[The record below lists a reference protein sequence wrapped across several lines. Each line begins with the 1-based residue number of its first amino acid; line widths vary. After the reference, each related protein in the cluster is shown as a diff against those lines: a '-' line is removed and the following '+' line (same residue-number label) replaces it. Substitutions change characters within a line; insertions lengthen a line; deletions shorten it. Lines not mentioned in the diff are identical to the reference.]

1 MKKLLFLL
9 VLITISFSQLSAQEK
24 RAMTVDD
31 MWAMKRIGSFD
42 VSPDGKTI
50 AFDQTVYSFET
61 NKGNTDIYLI
71 DADGKNLRP
80 FKNSEANETAPKFS
94 PDGKLSF
101 ERDGQIWIAEL
112 DGSNERQLTDLYT
125 GASGIV
131 WSRDGSK
138 FLFLS
143 SVWPDC
149 KTQDCN
155 KQKDEARANR
165 GYEAEIFD
173 KLLYRHWNAWHGPKY
188 SHFFL
193 MDLKSNQYYDLTQSL
208 ETDIP
213 TIALGSNQDYAI
225 SPDGKEAAFVMNAT
239 GEQAWNTNNDVFIV
253 SLENLEKGKAPEIKK
268 ISISEGNDNQPVY
281 SPDGKYI
288 AFRSMARAGFE
299 ADKQTLVLFNR
310 ETGELKNISEQ
321 LDMSIGD
328 IVWANDSKSI
338 YFDSGN
344 KINVSLYN
352 INIESGKNNLIY
364 EPHVNAGLTLSP
376 DGSKLFFKQQ
386 RTTLPYEIFS
396 ISTDGSDLKQLTY
409 VNNELLSKIEFGEMS
424 TFWSKG
430 AEGADVQSIL
440 IKPPF
445 FNPNEKY
452 PMIFLV
458 HGGPQG
464 AWTDDFH
471 YRWNLQMFAAPG
483 YIVVAPNP
491 RGSTGYGQK
500 FTDEI
505 SLDWGGKVYTDLMNS
520 YDYAV
525 NNFDFIDTENT
536 FAAGASYGGYM
547 IAWIA
552 GHTDRFNALVCHD
565 GVFNLESMWGAT
577 EELWFPEWEFGGT
590 PWENRELYQKWSP
603 HMYAENMKTPTL
615 IVHGANDFR
624 VPENQ
629 AMEFFTTLQ
638 RLGVESKFL
647 YYPDEFHF
655 VVKPRNAK
663 LWWNTIF
670 NWFDK
675 YKTEK

>member
-1 MKKLLFLL
+1 MKKLLCLFLFTMI
-9 VLITISFSQLSAQEK
+9 LILQLPAQEK
-24 RAMTVDD
+24 HAMTVDD
-31 MWAMKRIGSFD
+31 LWAMKRIGSFD
-42 VSPDGKTI
+42 ISPDGNTI
-50 AFDQTVYSFET
+50 AFEQTVYSFEA

-71 DADGKNLRP
+71 DSDGQNLRP
-80 FKNSEANETAPKFS
+80 FKNSDANETAPKFS

-112 DGSNERQLTDLYT
+112 DGSSEKQLTDLYT

-131 WSRDGSK
+131 WSNDGSK

-143 SVWPDC
+143 SVWADC

-155 KQKDEARANR
+155 KQKDDERANR

-188 SHFFL
+188 SHLFL
-193 MDLKSNQYYDLTQSL
+193 MDLKSNQFYDLTQGL

-213 TIALGSNQDYAI
+213 TIALGSSQDYAI
-225 SPDGKEAAFVMNAT
+225 SPEGKEAAFVMNNT

-253 SLENLEKGKAPEIKK
+253 SLENLGSEKSPELKK
-268 ISISEGNDNQPVY
+268 ISISQGNDNQPVY

-321 LDMSIGD
+321 YDMTIGQ
-328 IVWANDSKSI
+328 IVWADDSKLI
-338 YFDSGN
+338 YFDSQN
-344 KINVSLYN
+344 EINSSLYQ
-352 INIESGKNNLIY
+352 IDIETKELKVIY
-364 EPHVNAGLTLSP
+364 KPHVNSDLVLSP
-376 DGSKLFFKQQ
+376 NGNKLYFKQQ

-396 ISTDGSDLKQLTY
+396 INTDGSGVEQLTF
-409 VNNELLSKIEFGEMS
+409 VNKELLSEIEFGQME
-424 TFWSKG
+424 TFWSEG
-430 AEGADVQSIL
+430 AEGAKVQSIM

-445 FNPNEKY
+445 FDPNKKY
-452 PMIFLV
+452 PLMFLV

-483 YIVVAPNP
+483 YVVVAPNP
-491 RGSTGYGQK
+491 RGSIGYGQK

-505 SLDWGGKVYTDLMNS
+505 SQDWGGKVYVDLMNS
-520 YDYAV
+520 YDNALAK
-525 NNFDFIDTENT
+525 FDFIDNENT

-565 GVFNLESMWGAT
+565 GVFNLESMWGST

-647 YYPDEFHF
+647 YYPDEYHF

-670 NWFDK
+670 DWFDK
-675 YKTEK
+675 HKTEK

>member
-71 DADGKNLRP
+71 DADGKNSRP

-188 SHFFL
+188 SHLFL

-213 TIALGSNQDYAI
+213 TIALGSSQDYAI

-253 SLENLEKGKAPEIKK
+253 SLENLEKGKAPEINK

-299 ADKQTLVLFNR
+299 ADKRALVLCNR
-310 ETGELKNISEQ
+310 QTGELKNISEH
-321 LDMSIGD
+321 LDISIGD

-344 KINVSLYN
+344 QINVSLYN
-352 INIESGKNNLIY
+352 IDIETGENNLIY

-603 HMYAENMKTPTL
+603 HIYAENMKTPTL

-647 YYPDEFHF
+647 YYPDEYHF